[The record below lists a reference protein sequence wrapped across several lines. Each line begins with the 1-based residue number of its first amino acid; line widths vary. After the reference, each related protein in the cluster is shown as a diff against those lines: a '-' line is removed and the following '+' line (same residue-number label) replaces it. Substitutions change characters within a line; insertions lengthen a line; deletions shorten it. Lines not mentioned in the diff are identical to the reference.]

1 MSLLRRN
8 VQLGP
13 RLKTSSWRKV
23 AMGTWTD
30 AKDPSVYGTLEME
43 VDTTLDYLEKLKS
56 ETGVKVTL
64 THFVG
69 IAIARCIHENP
80 EINCVRRWGG
90 LYQRKN
96 VDLFFQIASDPKG
109 KDLSGTVIRNAD
121 RLTCTDLAKQLE
133 ERALAVRDRGDQEYR
148 RMKGTIGLMPGWFV
162 GKFLDIGSFL
172 LYGLNL
178 WGSWLGSPRDS
189 FGSVM
194 VTSVGSL
201 GLDVAFAPLVP
212 YSRCPMVIAA
222 GAAQKR
228 PVVSGDQI
236 RIATTIRICCT
247 FDHRLIDGV
256 HAAKM
261 TKFLKEFFANPSREK
276 EPPTAAA
283 AILK

>member
-13 RLKTSSWRKV
+13 RLKSSSWRKV
-23 AMGTWTD
+23 AIGTWAD
-30 AKDPSVYGTLEME
+30 AKDPSVYGTLEVE
-43 VDTTLDYLEKLKS
+43 VDATLAYLEKLRA
-56 ETGVKVTL
+56 ETGTKVTL

-69 IAIARCIHENP
+69 IAVARCIRENP
-80 EINCVRRWGG
+80 SINRLQRWGG

-96 VDLFFQIASDPKG
+96 VDVFFQVATDPDG
-109 KDLSGTVIRNAD
+109 NDLSGTVIREAD
-121 RLTCTDLAKQLE
+121 RLTSSALAKQLE
-133 ERALAVRDRGDQEYR
+133 ERASAIRTKGDGDYKK
-148 RMKGTIGLMPGWFV
+148 MKGTIGMLPGWFV

-194 VTSVGSL
+194 VTSIGSL
-201 GLDVAFAPLVP
+201 GLDLAFAPLVP
-212 YSRCPMVIAA
+212 YSRCPMVIAV

-228 PVVSGDQI
+228 PVVQGDQVKV
-236 RIATTIRICCT
+236 ANVMRICCT

-261 TKFLKEFFANPSREK
+261 TKFLKEFFANPELDRK
-276 EPPTAAA
+276 V
-283 AILK
+283 